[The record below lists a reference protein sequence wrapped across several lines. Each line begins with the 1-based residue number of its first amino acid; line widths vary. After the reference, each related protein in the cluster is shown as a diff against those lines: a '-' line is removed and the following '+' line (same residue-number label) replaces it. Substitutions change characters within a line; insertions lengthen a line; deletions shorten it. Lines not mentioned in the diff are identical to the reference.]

1 MSLIVCKNPVRK
13 KYETQSS
20 CIELSC
26 RKESSLCFLK
36 KIGRGAMS
44 TVYLCQCPGSRIPV
58 VAKLYHKDR
67 LHRLNVKQIMREIDI
82 HSRLNHTNIVKLFA
96 AFEDDECIYL
106 VQEHAEHGDL
116 YQELARHG
124 GRMLEA
130 HVSQRIVPQLLDA
143 LTHLHARG
151 ILHRDIK
158 PENIF
163 LTGLGTLKLG
173 DFGLAVDTTLDSPAS
188 RVGTLD
194 YMAPEIASLP
204 NGRASSMVR
213 RGSSLERQ
221 SEVETH
227 VSDMTPQCG
236 DREEIVEENP
246 AAATVQ
252 DVSDPYGLPVDIWC
266 VGVLVYELLVGTP
279 PFVSES
285 PEKTVVNIVHA
296 NIDFPPV
303 FTPGCHK
310 FVQDCLQ
317 KDPSKRPTALELA
330 SSQWANKSPMWW
342 TDTSMSPA
350 KSTGTFSSKGSS
362 PEKPHKQSP
371 SKSPFSSILKAYRR
385 TFHSTSRGDL
395 GQPSKKIS
403 LTQGISKAFS
413 FRSAQSAAKKLSPSK
428 AQVKGKSAHQIK
440 SPEAHE
446 HAKIRSEHRQHQVD
460 EKTRS
465 PASIEQCLNKLSLT
479 SNERM
484 KKDQKINLV
493 PKSLDFCQTEDEE
506 TLIKARRSSG

>member
-1 MSLIVCKNPVRK
+1 
-13 KYETQSS
+13 
-20 CIELSC
+20 
-26 RKESSLCFLK
+26 
-36 KIGRGAMS
+36 MS

-82 HSRLNHTNIVKLFA
+82 HSRLNHANIVKLFA

-106 VQEHAEHGDL
+106 VQEYAEHGDL
-116 YQELARHG
+116 YQELSRHG

-130 HVSQRIVPQLLDA
+130 HVSQCIVPQLLDA

-163 LTGLGTLKLG
+163 LTGRGTLKLG

-204 NGRASSMVR
+204 SGRASSMVR
-213 RGSSLERQ
+213 RGSSLEQ
-221 SEVETH
+221 QTGIKTEASKAPEY
-227 VSDMTPQCG
+227 
-236 DREEIVEENP
+236 REQVDDADTNTISI
-246 AAATVQ
+246 AAVQ
-252 DVSDPYGLPVDIWC
+252 DIADPYGLAVDIWC

-285 PEKTVVNIVHA
+285 PEKTVVNILHT
-296 NIDFPPV
+296 NIDFPSV

-350 KSTGTFSSKGSS
+350 KSADTFSSKGSS
-362 PEKPHKQSP
+362 PEKMHKQSP

-385 TFHSTSRGDL
+385 TFQSASRRDL

-413 FRSAQSAAKKLSPSK
+413 FRSAQSAARKLSPSK
-428 AQVKGKSAHQIK
+428 AQYRKNEDRYK
-440 SPEAHE
+440 SPQEFFKSRPEYRH
-446 HAKIRSEHRQHQVD
+446 HQDD
-460 EKTRS
+460 EKN
-465 PASIEQCLNKLSLT
+465 SIEQCLNKLSLT
-479 SNERM
+479 SSDRM
-484 KKDQKINLV
+484 LRDQHDIKLV
-493 PKSLDFCQTEDEE
+493 PKSLDFRQTEDEE